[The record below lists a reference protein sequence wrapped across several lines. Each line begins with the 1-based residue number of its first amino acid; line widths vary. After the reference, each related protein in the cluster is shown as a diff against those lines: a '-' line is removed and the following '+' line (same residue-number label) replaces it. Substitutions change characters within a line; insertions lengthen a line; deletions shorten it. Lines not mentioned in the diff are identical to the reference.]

1 MVSDQQERYYNIFK
15 LNKWFAISSILF
27 TAFWILTFADDYNR
41 PWKKYQIEFRKMEI
55 EKVRNEISTKQEA
68 LEGNEDYQLLLA
80 QLDLKQD
87 EFNKQQNTVD
97 EINEELES
105 IRGAVY
111 SSNQNYQFSKAD
123 FDAVKYQLEDARFK
137 KQNTEK
143 LEKQL
148 KQLDIK
154 TKKAFIISESYQ
166 LKVDS
171 LETIIRDLNA
181 SIKKTNDELFVL
193 TKDRDLLER
202 QLSKLDPEAM
212 SLSNK
217 VANIVRD
224 LPVIDFIDPYYE
236 VKQVVVNDLKEDL
249 IYMGMPK
256 VDRCMTC
263 HVGIDKAG
271 YEDAPQPYT
280 THPRLDE
287 FAGGSSPHPMSEY
300 GCTSC
305 HGGRGRGT
313 DFISSGH
320 MPRDEK
326 QKKEWKKKYNWDY
339 LHYWE
344 NKMLPVQYTEAGCFK
359 CHGDNMP
366 VKGAPVLSLG
376 MSTFEKAG
384 CYLSLIHI

>member
-87 EFNKQQNTVD
+87 EFNKQQNRVD

-148 KQLDIK
+148 KQLDNK

-171 LETIIRDLNA
+171 L
-181 SIKKTNDELFVL
+181 
-193 TKDRDLLER
+193 
-202 QLSKLDPEAM
+202 
-212 SLSNK
+212 
-217 VANIVRD
+217 
-224 LPVIDFIDPYYE
+224 
-236 VKQVVVNDLKEDL
+236 
-249 IYMGMPK
+249 
-256 VDRCMTC
+256 
-263 HVGIDKAG
+263 
-271 YEDAPQPYT
+271 
-280 THPRLDE
+280 
-287 FAGGSSPHPMSEY
+287 
-300 GCTSC
+300 
-305 HGGRGRGT
+305 
-313 DFISSGH
+313 
-320 MPRDEK
+320 
-326 QKKEWKKKYNWDY
+326 
-339 LHYWE
+339 
-344 NKMLPVQYTEAGCFK
+344 
-359 CHGDNMP
+359 
-366 VKGAPVLSLG
+366 
-376 MSTFEKAG
+376 
-384 CYLSLIHI
+384 